1 MNRKEFAQSVAGA
14 YFRQYVLDDE
24 FDKVMNNPVI
34 DYSLED
40 DRFCSCSSLTLKL
53 DSEVRV
59 LELEDGMFGEVD
71 TEENLIAYL
80 VDNDELWNEVVEKIK
95 SANDQEKA

>member
-14 YFRQYVLDDE
+14 YFGQYISDE
-24 FDKVMNNPVI
+24 EFGKVMNNPVI

-53 DSEVRV
+53 DNEVRV
-59 LELEDGMFGEVD
+59 LELEEGMFGEVD
-71 TEENLIAYL
+71 TEENLVSYL
-80 VDNDELWNEVVEKIK
+80 VDNDELWNEVVEKIE
-95 SANDQEKA
+95 SAKEN